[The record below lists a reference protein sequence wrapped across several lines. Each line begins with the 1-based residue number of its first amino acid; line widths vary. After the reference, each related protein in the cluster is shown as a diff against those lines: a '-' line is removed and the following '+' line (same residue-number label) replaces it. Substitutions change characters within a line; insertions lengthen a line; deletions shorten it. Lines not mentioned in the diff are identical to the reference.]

1 MTSCPPPMAWPPI
14 STLSAHS
21 FSLFLSIGYERLSL
35 SIENRNM
42 LCRTYYNSRGVPQT
56 VPPRWDTFF
65 GLADH
70 GRILR
75 WDTLVVSEVVT
86 RRWRDTSFGQADVS
100 RGGTSQVVGGTVCG
114 TPLYIFRFLAIQ
126 KIIFFFTEQTSKP
139 KPNHPIDLLLVT
151 THSTHSNFTET
162 HNQRSYSILWFIARH
177 SFLILWFWM
186 DDCGHFC

>member
-1 MTSCPPPMAWPPI
+1 MKKDYACHHCSYLCVEKLLKHCLTSRPFTECLMTSCPPPMAWPPI

-86 RRWRDTSFGQADVS
+86 RRWWDTSFGQADV
-100 RGGTSQVVGGTVCG
+100 
-114 TPLYIFRFLAIQ
+114 
-126 KIIFFFTEQTSKP
+126 
-139 KPNHPIDLLLVT
+139 
-151 THSTHSNFTET
+151 
-162 HNQRSYSILWFIARH
+162 
-177 SFLILWFWM
+177 
-186 DDCGHFC
+186 